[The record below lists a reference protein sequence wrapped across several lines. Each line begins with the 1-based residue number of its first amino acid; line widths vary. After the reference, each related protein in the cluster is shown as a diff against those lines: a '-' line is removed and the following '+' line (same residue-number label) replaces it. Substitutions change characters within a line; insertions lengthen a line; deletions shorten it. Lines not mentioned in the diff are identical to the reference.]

1 MNWVDVSLPLI
12 IGFLLASGPE
22 MFLKGKSG
30 EPPEKIARQRLICRV
45 IGIAVLVL
53 GGVMIAAKLA
63 TSR

>member
-22 MFLKGKSG
+22 MFLKGKPG
-30 EPPEKIARQRLICRV
+30 EPPEKIVRQRLICRV
-45 IGIAVLVL
+45 IGIAVLMVGL
-53 GGVMIAAKLA
+53 GMIVAKLA